1 MNRIDAAAAIADAA
15 PIDFVPSAV
24 LFDMDG
30 LLIESERVLLECWRI
45 AARERALD
53 LDDDLWLSMIG
64 LHEAACR
71 RLLID
76 RVGAAHASALVADL
90 EVHYGLRVEAGLP
103 VKSDAPDILE
113 WLVRCEV
120 PRAVATSTARRRA
133 LLKLER
139 GGLLSYFSAV
149 ACGDEV
155 EHPKPAPD
163 VYLLAARRLGVD
175 PARCVVLEDSAPG
188 VRAALA
194 AGMTPIQVPDLV
206 APDAATRALGHRI
219 MPSLRQAQGLLA
231 PALAARAHPTGR

>member
-1 MNRIDAAAAIADAA
+1 MKRQDAAARDAA
-15 PIDFVPSAV
+15 PIDFVPTAV

-45 AARERALD
+45 AARECALD
-53 LDDDLWLSMIG
+53 LDDGLWLSMIG

-71 RLLID
+71 QLLID
-76 RVGAAHASALVADL
+76 RVGTAHASALVAGL
-90 EVHYGLRVEAGLP
+90 EVHYGRRVEAGLP
-103 VKSDAPDILE
+103 VKSDATDILG
-113 WLVRCEV
+113 WLLRCEV

-194 AGMTPIQVPDLV
+194 AGMTPIQVLDLV

-219 MPSLRQAQGLLA
+219 VPSLRQAQGLLA
-231 PALAARAHPTGR
+231 PALAAPEHPTGR

>member
-1 MNRIDAAAAIADAA
+1 MSADGTVDAVPADAA
-15 PIDFVPSAV
+15 PIGFVPAAV

-53 LDDDLWLSMIG
+53 LDDALWLSMIG

-71 RLLID
+71 QLLVD
-76 RVGAAHASALVADL
+76 RVGAAHAQGLVDGL
-90 EVHYGLRVEAGLP
+90 EAHYGLRVQSGLP
-103 VKSDAPDILE
+103 VKADAAGVLA
-113 WLVRCEV
+113 WLARRGV
-120 PRAVATSTARRRA
+120 PRAVATSTAHARA

-139 GGLLSYFSAV
+139 AGLLRYFDAV

-155 EHPKPAPD
+155 DQPKPAPD

-175 PARCVVLEDSAPG
+175 PRRCVVLEDSAPG

-206 APDAATRALGHRI
+206 EPDAGTRALGHRI
-219 MPSLRQAQGLLA
+219 VPSLRHARALLA
-231 PALAARAHPTGR
+231 PVLPARAR

>member
-1 MNRIDAAAAIADAA
+1 LNRIDAAAAFADAA
-15 PIDFVPSAV
+15 PIDFVPAAV

-53 LDDDLWLSMIG
+53 LDDGLWLSMIG

-71 RLLID
+71 QLLID
-76 RVGAAHASALVADL
+76 RVGAAHASALVDEL
-90 EVHYGLRVEAGLP
+90 EMHYGQRVEAGLP
-103 VKSDAPDILE
+103 VKADAPHMLD
-113 WLVRCEV
+113 WLARCDV
-120 PRAVATSTARRRA
+120 PRAVATSTARQRA

-163 VYLLAARRLGVD
+163 VYLLAARRLDVD

-219 MPSLRQAQGLLA
+219 APSLRQAQALLA
-231 PALAARAHPTGR
+231 PALVARVSTDR